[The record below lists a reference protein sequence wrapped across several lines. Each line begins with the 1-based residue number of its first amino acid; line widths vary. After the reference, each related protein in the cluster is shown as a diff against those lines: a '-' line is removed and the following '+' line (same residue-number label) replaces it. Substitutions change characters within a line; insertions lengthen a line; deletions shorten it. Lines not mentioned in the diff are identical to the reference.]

1 MGFLVW
7 GDQYKTN
14 IAEVDAQHRKL
25 FDMVNEMHDAM
36 KSGKGD
42 AVIGKTLEGLLQY
55 CATHFAT
62 EERLMSAH
70 GYPDYASHKKAHD
83 ELTQKTKDLEKK
95 YKGGEPVLS
104 FDVMDFLKKW
114 LQNHI
119 LGTDKKFGPFLN
131 SKGVK

>member
-14 IAEVDAQHRKL
+14 ISEVDAQHRKL

-42 AVIGKTLEGLLQY
+42 AAIGKILEGLLQY

-70 GYPDYASHKKAHD
+70 GYPDYTSHKKAHD
-83 ELTQKTKDLEKK
+83 ELAQKTKELEKK
-95 YKGGEPVLS
+95 YKAGEAVLS